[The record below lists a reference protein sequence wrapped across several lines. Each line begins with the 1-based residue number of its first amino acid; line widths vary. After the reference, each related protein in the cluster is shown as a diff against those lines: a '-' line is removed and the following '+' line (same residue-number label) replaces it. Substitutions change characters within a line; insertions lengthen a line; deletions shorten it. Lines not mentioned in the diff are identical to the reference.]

1 MKNVRNRYGNKI
13 GIKRSLR
20 ETKCYSF
27 ATDTKFLPSDDVT
40 TFLPSDDVTKFLP
53 SDDVMTLMIQLQL
66 GRITVLEMANFTVMS
81 HIIELVVAL
90 VMT

>member
-40 TFLPSDDVTKFLP
+40 KFLP

-66 GRITVLEMANFTVMS
+66 GKITVLEMANFTVMS